1 MTCKQYVAVDV
12 FVDLEGGL
20 RPTVIHWED
29 GRRFSIDRVYD
40 VRQAASLKAARS
52 GLRSTSRVRN
62 RVVDL
67 FCEDGRWF
75 LDLSRRAQ

>member
-1 MTCKQYVAVDV
+1 MGEKRGRWDGKRRNALARLAGTQA
-12 FVDLEGGL
+12 EPPGG
-20 RPTVIHWED
+20 
-29 GRRFSIDRVYD
+29 YD
-40 VRQAASLKAARS
+40 VRQAASLKAGGCGMRY
-52 GLRSTSRVRN
+52 TCRVRN